1 MMNAQQIMTSDPAC
15 CGPDTIARE
24 AARQMVDRDCGCLPV
39 VDDDRKVTGVVTDR
53 DLATRGLAE
62 GKGADTP
69 VAEVM
74 SSPAVCCGT
83 GTDTSEVA
91 EMMAQ
96 HQVRRVPVVDGDD
109 RLVGMVGQADLA
121 RQADVDASADSDTV
135 AEVSQP
141 TRDSRSVGAEGPGR
155 LQP

>member
-1 MMNAQQIMTSDPAC
+1 MNAQQVMTSDPAC
-15 CGPDTIARE
+15 CGPDATARD
-24 AARQMVDRDCGCLPV
+24 AARQMIDHDCGCLPV
-39 VDDDRKVTGVVTDR
+39 IDDDRNVTGVVTDR

-62 GKGADTP
+62 GKGPDTP
-69 VAEVM
+69 VREMM

-83 GTDTSEVA
+83 GTDTTEVA

-109 RLVGMVGQADLA
+109 RLVGMVAQADLA
-121 RQADVDASADSDTV
+121 RQGDVDAGAVAGTV
-135 AEVSQP
+135 AQVSEP
-141 TRDSRSVGAEGPGR
+141 TGDSRSVDAEGRGR